1 MQNSAKEKD
10 IYMEYANIVKRFL
23 ISLSGNADLAEDLT
37 QETFYQAYKSI
48 HRYNGNCKMSV
59 WLCQIAK
66 HVYFDY
72 LKKEKHLQK
81 VDFETL
87 DLFAT
92 KTHQRNLEETYLVK
106 ERIQELLFAVQN
118 AKRSYG
124 QVFWLRAYEE
134 MSFKEIGEILGKSE
148 NWARVNYYRAK
159 EWIRRRMESDENNL

>member
-1 MQNSAKEKD
+1 MQNSAAKEKD

-72 LKKEKHLQK
+72 LKKKSIYRKWILKLWIYLLLKHTRGILRK
-81 VDFETL
+81 
-87 DLFAT
+87 
-92 KTHQRNLEETYLVK
+92 
-106 ERIQELLFAVQN
+106 RIL
-118 AKRSYG
+118 
-124 QVFWLRAYEE
+124 
-134 MSFKEIGEILGKSE
+134 
-148 NWARVNYYRAK
+148 
-159 EWIRRRMESDENNL
+159 

>member
-1 MQNSAKEKD
+1 MQNAAKEKD
-10 IYMEYANIVKRFL
+10 IYMEYANTVKRFL

-48 HRYNGNCKMSV
+48 HRYNGTCKMSV

-72 LKKEKHLQK
+72 LKKEKHIKK
-81 VDFETL
+81 VEIENL
-87 DLFAT
+87 EIFAT
-92 KTHQRNLEETYLVK
+92 QKNVEEAYLVK
-106 ERIQELLFAVQN
+106 EQIQELLFAVQN
-118 AKRSYG
+118 AKKSYG

-134 MSFKEIGEILGKSE
+134 MSFKEIGQILGKSE

-159 EWIRRRMESDENNL
+159 EWIRRRIESNENNL

>member
-1 MQNSAKEKD
+1 MQNSAAKEKD

-92 KTHQRNLEETYLVK
+92 KTHKGNLEETYLVK
-106 ERIQELLFAVQN
+106 ERIQELLYVH
-118 AKRSYG
+118 
-124 QVFWLRAYEE
+124 
-134 MSFKEIGEILGKSE
+134 
-148 NWARVNYYRAK
+148 
-159 EWIRRRMESDENNL
+159 